1 MLAQCTRAR
10 VQLAKLAT
18 YGYFTFALISR
29 QDLRN
34 ESDVAEMQ
42 NNQIDMY
49 FPFLTTLEFF
59 FYVGWLKVGEELL

>member
-1 MLAQCTRAR
+1 M
-10 VQLAKLAT
+10 
-18 YGYFTFALISR
+18 
-29 QDLRN
+29 RN
-34 ESDVAEMQ
+34 ESEVAKMQ

>member
-1 MLAQCTRAR
+1 MRL
-10 VQLAKLAT
+10 QLAKLAT
-18 YGYFTFALISR
+18 YGYFVFALISR

-34 ESDVAEMQ
+34 ESELAKMQ

-49 FPFLTTLEFF
+49 FPFFTTLEFF